1 MEKIKKYTNGEH
13 YLLVNAPFYKRRYS
27 VDGDLI
33 IGCTIGCQFCYYRW
47 VKGTSE
53 LIGTG
58 NLRKVATAETMLK
71 FVKNSKIIRKNKDI
85 LMLSARSDASFQIK
99 EIGNFLKIFPYQNK
113 IFVLHR
119 GYFSEKTAN
128 NIEDS
133 RVVYCT
139 TITPEGY
146 KMGWTPIK
154 EELQIKGIEILLK
167 NNIPTNRISIEV
179 GPINEYTIDKAIEII
194 NILKTLG
201 FQFLTYRGVS
211 IGNFR
216 VKPQENKLKKIK
228 FKTKQNNNAHRMHS
242 YYKIK
247 NFISEELESKIQ
259 SIHGIRLHRFTGTL
273 YKNEFN
279 VEIAY
284 NRYNKYRKEMG
295 QFSTNIDTNK
305 IASYLNFLGYD
316 VYDVKLTE
324 EGYFIKTDNYVT
336 EDIAMTVGAEFKT
349 SVIFDKYHIAPTM
362 EDIKFYKKNKI
373 FYISKEIFL

>member
-71 FVKNSKIIRKNKDI
+71 FIENSKIIRKNKDI

-99 EIGNFLKIFPYQNK
+99 EISNFLKIFPYQNK

-216 VKPQENKLKKIK
+216 VKPQENKLKK
-228 FKTKQNNNAHRMHS
+228 
-242 YYKIK
+242 
-247 NFISEELESKIQ
+247 
-259 SIHGIRLHRFTGTL
+259 
-273 YKNEFN
+273 
-279 VEIAY
+279 
-284 NRYNKYRKEMG
+284 
-295 QFSTNIDTNK
+295 NK
-305 IASYLNFLGYD
+305 I
-316 VYDVKLTE
+316 
-324 EGYFIKTDNYVT
+324 
-336 EDIAMTVGAEFKT
+336 
-349 SVIFDKYHIAPTM
+349 
-362 EDIKFYKKNKI
+362 
-373 FYISKEIFL
+373 